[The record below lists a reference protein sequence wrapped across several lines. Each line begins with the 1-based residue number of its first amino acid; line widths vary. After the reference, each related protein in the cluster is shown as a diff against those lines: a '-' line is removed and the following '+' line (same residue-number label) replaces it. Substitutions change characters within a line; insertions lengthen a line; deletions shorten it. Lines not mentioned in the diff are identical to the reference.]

1 MMKIFQNIYNNNKVL
16 LVLFAIVLLCSAK
29 LLKDYLKRN
38 HILEGAGLSV
48 TPDAS
53 LTQPPSGSVS
63 KTSNLTFNLT
73 LNNPIESGGKLVVTW
88 NNSEITA
95 ASCTPLTVTNF
106 NDGIGVDPSNKLAK
120 AAFIVAGTG
129 EIKSLTYTASGSTNR
144 ALSLKIDLT
153 INATPTLNNVK
164 TIAFKID
171 AHTNAV
177 ATNPSDSK
185 TVSVAI
191 LPSTSV
197 SNQYVTTGGTSLA
210 TAGGATSSLSTMTAG
225 TDVYNAIVD
234 LAVSTYNSINGAS
247 QVFSDQSLYDAQG
260 TAMTFIENERARAKR
275 NAEILESDNNNKKRM
290 SQINVYYTQNYQANI
305 DIMKNVIYMSV
316 FVIIL
321 SILKKRELIPSAI
334 STLGTILILV
344 FGSISIGK
352 KIFDILRRNDFE
364 FDKYDWNFDPD
375 NVDTSKMVK
384 SSENGLTDLSMIG
397 AFGAPCYGPGC
408 CESNTAWDDTLKKC
422 IMPNCGADNE
432 WGLYPTPGQ
441 CYPSAN
447 NKVTPGTASWTA
459 PVSGTSLGNITVG
472 LTTKTALGA
481 NTDKILIQ
489 LPPNTFTISGTLA
502 VTGVNGTVAYDSTTN
517 LITITVTADV
527 AAAAALT
534 IILSAGTF
542 ATPTGSITPVPAA
555 TRNTKPTI
563 KVYTSKDPIPAVI
576 STITSLP

>member
-1 MMKIFQNIYNNNKVL
+1 MMKMFQNIYNNNKVL

-38 HILEGAGLSV
+38 QILEGAGLSV
-48 TPDAS
+48 SAETIAS
-53 LTQPPSGSVS
+53 LTQP
-63 KTSNLTFNLT
+63 TSSEKISPLTFNLT
-73 LNNPIESGGKLVVTW
+73 LNNPIEKDGKLIVTW
-88 NNSEITA
+88 SNAELLAAHCWTLGANNFDDITSFDKGTIINNA
-95 ASCTPLTVTNF
+95 PTLIYTAKVTTSRSLALKINLTINPSTPSPQFTPLT
-106 NDGIGVDPSNKLAK
+106 D
-120 AAFIVAGTG
+120 
-129 EIKSLTYTASGSTNR
+129 
-144 ALSLKIDLT
+144 
-153 INATPTLNNVK
+153 VK
-164 TIAFKID
+164 TIAFRID
-171 AHTNAV
+171 AYTTARV
-177 ATNPSDSK
+177 SAPSDSK

-191 LPSTSV
+191 LPPTGIP
-197 SNQYVTTGGTSLA
+197 NQYVTTGGTSLA
-210 TAGGATSSLSTMTAG
+210 TTGGATSSLSTMTAG
-225 TDVYNAIVD
+225 NDVYNAIVD
-234 LAVSTYNSINGAS
+234 LAVSTYNSISGAS

-408 CESNTAWDDTLKKC
+408 CDSNTAWDDTLKKC
-422 IMPNCGADNE
+422 IMPNCGTDYE

-447 NKVTPGTASWTA
+447 NKVTDVSASWTA

-472 LTTKTALGA
+472 LTPKNALVTTD
-481 NTDKILIQ
+481 TDKILIQ
-489 LPPNTFTISGTLA
+489 LPPNTFTISGSLA
-502 VTGVNGTVAYDSTTN
+502 VTGSVSGTVAYDSTTN
-517 LITITVTADV
+517 LITITVTAGV
-527 AAAAALT
+527 AAAAQTIVLT
-534 IILSAGTF
+534 AGTF
-542 ATPTGSITPVPAA
+542 GAPTGSITPIAAA
-555 TRNTKPTI
+555 TRNTNPTI
-563 KVYTSKDPIPAVI
+563 KVYTSKDPIPAVTNKI
-576 STITSLP
+576 IFPS